1 MKWNEMKWRQILLA
15 DYWKYS
21 KLIGPIDYICML
33 LVVAIY
39 KFINIACEIKLK
51 NEATNSTF
59 SKKLSENF
67 ELIHWFFNFIANLLS
82 YQPSYFLSAC
92 ATWNSTRSTDKNGDS
107 PSIFFSL
114 PNLVHT
120 ALLDFVYGAIG
131 AAQR

>member
-1 MKWNEMKWRQILLA
+1 MKANLTSCLLKIQQS
-15 DYWKYS
+15 DWPYRLY
-21 KLIGPIDYICML
+21 LL

-39 KFINIACEIKLK
+39 KFIKIACEIKLK

-92 ATWNSTRSTDKNGDS
+92 AT
-107 PSIFFSL
+107 
-114 PNLVHT
+114 
-120 ALLDFVYGAIG
+120 
-131 AAQR
+131 